1 MVDKY
6 IKNQAAE
13 MARKQGISVGR
24 LFENWV
30 LKDLNGS
37 LPADDDLLDDELS
50 EEFWWPALGISV
62 RDNAEAKTL
71 LGSIR
76 ASADT
81 VGEDVGSAV
90 GWADREGEELADQE
104 TCKQLLAKR

>member
-1 MVDKY
+1 MARPRRLKHPVKINLMVDKY

-37 LPADDDLLDDELS
+37 LPADDELLDDELS
-50 EEFWWPALGISV
+50 EEF
-62 RDNAEAKTL
+62 
-71 LGSIR
+71 
-76 ASADT
+76 
-81 VGEDVGSAV
+81 
-90 GWADREGEELADQE
+90 
-104 TCKQLLAKR
+104 

>member
-1 MVDKY
+1 MARPRRLKHPVKINLMVDKH

-37 LPADDDLLDDELS
+37 LPADDELLDTELS
-50 EEFWWPALGISV
+50 
-62 RDNAEAKTL
+62 
-71 LGSIR
+71 
-76 ASADT
+76 
-81 VGEDVGSAV
+81 
-90 GWADREGEELADQE
+90 
-104 TCKQLLAKR
+104 